1 MKKILM
7 ISLPTILIIFGF
19 SIKTLLPKKDTLL
32 NHIALHVFDLKK
44 SSLFYEQ
51 IVQLDTVPEPFH
63 DGNHTWL
70 KVGDVSKLHL
80 IGGAVKDIVHDK
92 NSHLC
97 FSVPSIDDFITRL
110 TAENIPFENWIG
122 VKETFTKRV
131 DGVRQIYF
139 QDPDGYWVEI
149 NDDYK

>member
-1 MKKILM
+1 MKKILLFC
-7 ISLPTILIIFGF
+7 LPAAIIICGF
-19 SIKTLLPKKDTLL
+19 SIKALLPKKPTLL
-32 NHIALHVFDLKK
+32 NHIALHVSNLQK

-70 KVGDVSKLHL
+70 KVSDVSKLHL
-80 IGGAVKDIVHDK
+80 IGKAAIDSVHDK

-97 FSVPSIDDFITRL
+97 FSVPSVDEFIGRL
-110 TAENIPFENWIG
+110 VAAHIPYENWAG
-122 VKETFTKRV
+122 AKTSVTKRV
-131 DGVRQIYF
+131 DGVQQIYF